1 MAFGGF
7 FDTQGKEDRQNNC
20 KAQGQVVLHVM
31 STPFYAAPVFIHTY
45 MTSRMYN
52 YTRPA

>member
-20 KAQGQVVLHVM
+20 KAQGRLYFMLCLRLSMQLPY
-31 STPFYAAPVFIHTY
+31 SYIHT
-45 MTSRMYN
+45 
-52 YTRPA
+52 